1 MVASPKDEGTARLRS
16 DDRLEGSVMS
26 QLTLAMNLIV
36 RPFGDQHAKRLDLS
50 LTEWRVVKAL
60 AAEPERSGEE
70 VARASFTERM
80 AVSRALRRL
89 ESQGRAVRRKA
100 PEDRKKNLWRLTEDG
115 WAVFDEMAPLAEAHQ
130 RAMLSR
136 LSAAERAA
144 FADALARIIEGAS

>member
-1 MVASPKDEGTARLRS
+1 
-16 DDRLEGSVMS
+16 MS
-26 QLTLAMNLIV
+26 QLTLAMNLVV
-36 RPFGDQHAKRLDLS
+36 RPFADEHAKRLDLT

-89 ESQGRAVRRKA
+89 EGQGRTSRRKDPA
-100 PEDRKKNLWRLTEDG
+100 DRKKNLWRLTGEG

-130 RAMLSR
+130 RAVLVGLSE
-136 LSAAERAA
+136 AERAA
-144 FADALARIIEGAS
+144 FADTLARIIGAAS

>member
-70 VARASFTERM
+70 VARTSFTERM

-115 WAVFDEMAPLAEAHQ
+115 WAVFDELAPLAEAHQ
-130 RAMLSR
+130 RAMLAD
-136 LSAAERAA
+136 LSAAEQAA
-144 FADALARIIEGAS
+144 FADALSRIIGGAS